1 MISTLST
8 TRVLLTQIGKPHATH
23 GSVVMRWIGPTPSRP
38 PSPMRVLL
46 AVGIWIVPERAQQFN
61 SPKWMDFGL
70 CARLPTK
77 TSDAMFF
84 GVERRAAPGVL
95 IAATNTA
102 QQLCAQCPVANTCL
116 AYALLNDERYGVW
129 GGTSGRQRRKLQR
142 QFDAGADVDALVAA
156 ALPKAINA

>member
-1 MISTLST
+1 MISTLSAS
-8 TRVLLTQIGKPHATH
+8 RTQLGIPGHSRAQLST
-23 GSVVMRWIGPTPSRP
+23 VVVRWIGSAPSRP

-46 AVGIWIVPERAQQFN
+46 AVGIWIVPERVQQFN
-61 SPKWMDFGL
+61 SPKWMGLGL
-70 CARLPTK
+70 CSRLPTK

-102 QQLCAQCPVANTCL
+102 QQLCAQCPVASACL
-116 AYALLNDERYGVW
+116 SYALLNDERYGVW

-142 QFDAGADVDALVAA
+142 RFDAGADVDELVTAS
-156 ALPKAINA
+156 LPKTINA